1 MPGLPACMEP
11 TALTHSPAGAP
22 PQGQQGEA
30 ATPGDVGPP
39 AAMGLAADSVEPY
52 SVQTEPV
59 DLSINKSSRSSPAA
73 SATARLNHTKA
84 GHTLPP
90 RPLPPPPPSS
100 SSPSALSL
108 LTSSCS
114 SSSSPSSVT
123 CQSLALSAL
132 PGTAAVLATPT
143 GAGLVR
149 VFHARLAVGA
159 HPPVAVA
166 VGGATAPPPPPPP
179 PPSVGGGAGG
189 GGGPGARRVPLVVQP
204 VPVVYTAA
212 VRSHPGVSIAVPVI
226 EEHAAPRQEEGA
238 GAEAGIRAIKSE
250 SGSEDEM
257 TSLVADEARSSLSQ
271 DAQGIKRSGSPES
284 PDSKRRR
291 IHRCEFDGCDKVYTK
306 SSHLK
311 AHMRTHTGEKPYRCT
326 WDGCTWK
333 FARSDELTRH
343 FRKHTGVKPF
353 KCVDCERSFSRSDHL
368 ALHRK
373 RHMLV

>member
-39 AAMGLAADSVEPY
+39 AAMGLAADSVGPY

-73 SATARLNHTKA
+73 STTARLNHTKA

-108 LTSSCS
+108 LSSS

-143 GAGLVR
+143 GAGWCGCSTR
-149 VFHARLAVGA
+149 GSRLE
-159 HPPVAVA
+159 P
-166 VGGATAPPPPPPP
+166 T
-179 PPSVGGGAGG
+179 PPSRWRWGGRRLHRRLRRLLPSGGGAGA

>member
-39 AAMGLAADSVEPY
+39 AAMGLAADSVGPY

-73 SATARLNHTKA
+73 STTARLNHTKA

-108 LTSSCS
+108 LSSS

-159 HPPVAVA
+159 HPPVAQPEPRGDEPALPAICPSFA
-166 VGGATAPPPPPPP
+166 VLRTLSCYRPISECVRGGNTLFRTGGTGGVHSSSCT
-179 PPSVGGGAGG
+179 PSSWQGQGTDC
-189 GGGPGARRVPLVVQP
+189 ARRPHGKGVLHHLCGEPPTL
-204 VPVVYTAA
+204 AA
-212 VRSHPGVSIAVPVI
+212 STVLDCR
-226 EEHAAPRQEEGA
+226 PRA
-238 GAEAGIRAIKSE
+238 
-250 SGSEDEM
+250 
-257 TSLVADEARSSLSQ
+257 
-271 DAQGIKRSGSPES
+271 PES